1 MCELLTYAIASEL
14 ASTCAS
20 DYVLVLL
27 ALEVLVDLQV
37 VICSSI
43 KDKSASI
50 ILSSQVTYVRP
61 SLLLLL
67 APSLML
73 LHRWLKVALKEYF
86 L

>member
-1 MCELLTYAIASEL
+1 MCELLIYAIASEL

-43 KDKSASI
+43 E
-50 ILSSQVTYVRP
+50 V
-61 SLLLLL
+61 LL
-67 APSLML
+67 
-73 LHRWLKVALKEYF
+73 
-86 L
+86 